1 MFILSAEAGIFVSKF
16 LKFNLIMPLSRQKK
30 QEIIN
35 DLKEKISRQKAM
47 VFVDFSGLKIKEVSV
62 LKKKLNQSDSLFKVS
77 KKTLLKIALKNLD
90 SSLSQKVSE
99 LKGELG
105 VVFGFKD
112 EMSPA
117 KTVYSFSLGN
127 EKLKI
132 LGGFFEGKF
141 IGKETVNELA
151 QIPTREELL
160 ARVVGSISAPV
171 SNLVNVLQGNIKGLV
186 RVLSLIKQ

>member
-1 MFILSAEAGIFVSKF
+1 
-16 LKFNLIMPLSRQKK
+16 MPLSRQKK
-30 QEIIN
+30 QEIIS
-35 DLKEKISRQKAM
+35 DLKEKISRQKTM

-62 LKKKLNQSDSLFKVS
+62 LKKKLKESDSLFKVS

-90 SSLSQKVSE
+90 SSLSQKMNE

-112 EMSPA
+112 EISPA
-117 KTVYSFSLGN
+117 KIAYNFSLDN

-141 IGKETVNELA
+141 IEKETVSELA
-151 QIPTREELL
+151 KISGRKELL
-160 ARVVGSISAPV
+160 ARLVYDISAPA
-171 SNLVNVLQGNIKGLV
+171 SNFVNVLQGNIKGLV